1 MANKFLKRGEWQE
14 QYQTHTLETRKNPN
28 GSSYPLPQDR
38 LVGRRSY
45 TGPITADP
53 ALRSNWFFTISVKH
67 IPTGEEVAFEGWA
80 TQFTDTYTPS
90 WNTTPVYG
98 RMDHLATFQGTTRN
112 IQLGFDIVNDSE
124 ENAKF
129 NLLQI
134 AKFMQFQY
142 PVYDRTVAPG
152 TSIYSAQQADAAST
166 APNQSVAPTLSQQTV
181 LKGAPLL
188 SIKWTNLISSPNN
201 EDQRLMGYINGGV
214 SYSPDLSAGGFISGD
229 LFDGSEMYKFAI
241 GDFSQIRNYIPKK
254 VSLSFNF
261 TVIHTHLAGWV
272 DAADPSQPAIAG
284 WRAVGTKTFYFGG
297 DRDINARFPNAYAT
311 YPTPEEIAAAEYEAE
326 FQADLDEMSAEV
338 PPPDFSDDT
347 AESTPAGP
355 TAADQAADA
364 ISMSGEVPNDMG
376 GSGTMTVGGFTP
388 NSSQRAAVRR
398 AHARAAGSR
407 GE

>member
-14 QYQTHTLETRKNPN
+14 QYQTHTLKTRKNPN

-241 GDFSQIRNYIPKK
+241 GDFSQIKNYIPKK

-272 DAADPSQPAIAG
+272 DAADPSQPASNPDG
-284 WRAVGTKTFYFGG
+284 SGTKTFYFGG

-311 YPTPEEIAAAEYEAE
+311 YPTPEEIAAAEEAARQDE
-326 FQADLDEMSAEV
+326 LDEMFAEGGM
-338 PPPDFSDDT
+338 PDFSDDT
-347 AESTPAGP
+347 TESTPSGP
-355 TAADQAADA
+355 SASDEAADE
-364 ISMSGEVPNDMG
+364 IVMNSMG
-376 GSGTMTVGGFTP
+376 GSGQMTVSSGTGDHPP
-388 NSSQRAAVRR
+388 NRVARAR
-398 AHARAAGSR
+398 ARASAAGSS

>member
-1 MANKFLKRGEWQE
+1 MAKKFLKRGEWQG
-14 QYQTHTLETRKNPN
+14 QYQTSTLKTRKNPN
-28 GSSYPLPQDR
+28 GSSVPLPQTH
-38 LVGRRSY
+38 LVGETSW

-53 ALRSNWFFTISVKH
+53 ALRTNWFFAISVKH
-67 IPTGEEVAFEGWA
+67 IPTGEQVDFEGWA
-80 TQFTDTYTPS
+80 TQFSDTYTPS

-152 TSIYSAQQADAAST
+152 TGIYVTEQERQATKNPSTSRSSAG
-166 APNQSVAPTLSQQTV
+166 TLSQQTV

-201 EDQRLMGYINGGV
+201 EEQRLMGYINGGI
-214 SYSPDLSAGGFISGD
+214 SYSPDLNAGGFISGD
-229 LFDGSEMYKFAI
+229 LLDGSDTYT
-241 GDFSQIRNYIPKK
+241 GDFSQIKNYIPKK

-272 DAADPSQPAIAG
+272 DAASPSQPTSDSDG
-284 WRAVGTKTFYFGG
+284 SGTKTFYFGG
-297 DRDINARFPNAYAT
+297 DRDINSRFPNAYAT
-311 YPTPEEIAAAEYEAE
+311 YPTPEELAAAEEDARQAE
-326 FQADLDEMSAEV
+326 LDEMFAGAEM
-338 PPPDFSDDT
+338 DLDGIFDDDT
-347 AESTPAGP
+347 AESAPADPG
-355 TAADQAADA
+355 AADDAADE
-364 ISMSGEVPNDMG
+364 IVMNSMG
-376 GSGTMTVGGFTP
+376 GGGQMTVGTFTP
-388 NSSQRAAVRR
+388 NSQQRASVRR
-398 AHARAAGSR
+398 ARARGAAGRS
-407 GE
+407 ES

>member
-1 MANKFLKRGEWQE
+1 MAKKFLKRGEWQG
-14 QYQTHTLETRKNPN
+14 QYQTSTLKTRKNPN
-28 GSSYPLPQDR
+28 GSSVPLPQTH
-38 LVGRRSY
+38 LVGETSW

-53 ALRSNWFFTISVKH
+53 ALRTNWFFAISVKH
-67 IPTGEEVAFEGWA
+67 IPTGEQVDFEGWA
-80 TQFTDTYTPS
+80 TQFSDTYTPS

-181 LKGAPLL
+181 LKAAPLL

-201 EDQRLMGYINGGV
+201 EEQRLMGYINGGI
-214 SYSPDLSAGGFISGD
+214 SYSPDLNAGGFIAGD
-229 LFDGSEMYKFAI
+229 LLDGSDTYT
-241 GDFSQIRNYIPKK
+241 GDRSQIKNYIPKK

-261 TVIHTHLAGWV
+261 TVVHTHLAGWV
-272 DAADPSQPAIAG
+272 DAADPSRPASNSDG
-284 WRAVGTKTFYFGG
+284 SGTKTFYFGG
-297 DRDINARFPNAYAT
+297 DRDINSRFPNAYAT
-311 YPTPEEIAAAEYEAE
+311 YPDPEELAAAEAAE
-326 FQADLDEMSAEV
+326 DAELDEMFADAGMPE
-338 PPPDFSDDT
+338 FSDDT
-347 AESTPAGP
+347 TESTPSGP
-355 TAADQAADA
+355 TAVDEEADE
-364 ISMSGEVPNDMG
+364 IVMNSMG
-376 GSGTMTVGGFTP
+376 GSGQMTVHGGTG
-388 NSSQRAAVRR
+388 NL
-398 AHARAAGSR
+398 
-407 GE
+407 